1 MNRYLDELESDISEL
16 RTRLDYVES
25 SFDNMKEDFE
35 SMESKLDDIQ
45 SVIDSGALTEEE
57 KFGIVILE
65 VCQELELTLLQG
77 YGT

>member
-1 MNRYLDELESDISEL
+1 MNKYLDELESDISEL

-45 SVIDSGALTEEE
+45 SVIDSEALNEEE
-57 KFGIVILE
+57 KFGRIDEILAR
-65 VCQELELTLLQG
+65 L
-77 YGT
+77 

>member
-1 MNRYLDELESDISEL
+1 MSRYLDELESDISEL

-45 SVIDSGALTEEE
+45 SVIDSGALNEEDKIGRIE
-57 KFGIVILE
+57 DILAR
-65 VCQELELTLLQG
+65 L
-77 YGT
+77 

>member
-45 SVIDSGALTEEE
+45 SVIDSECLNDEE
-57 KFGIVILE
+57 KFRRIDDILAR
-65 VCQELELTLLQG
+65 
-77 YGT
+77 